1 MTITPMMKQYYDIK
15 MAHEDAIVFF
25 RLGDFYEM
33 FYEDAYKASRILG
46 LTLTSR
52 GKDENGHK
60 IPMCGIPHHSAN
72 TYIPKLLAHNIKIAI
87 CEQTEDP
94 SLSKGITRRE
104 VVNILT
110 PGTLLEDNYLSS
122 GLNNFLMA
130 VTLDPTKPCYG
141 LAYCDISTGEFWVTE
156 LATTVELLDELE
168 KIDPREVLVPPQ
180 IEADLLK
187 GRYITPVTICSTRES
202 EKILGDYFNLFS
214 LEGLGLESFHSG
226 IQALACITVYLNK
239 TRKSKNLLR
248 QRYKSINTWE
258 LGPSPFAIGSHY
270 PHESAHKI
278 GIITL
283 GNGPNQNP
291 MGTRLLRKWL
301 IRPLYDL
308 ALIRQRLDAVDF
320 FYQNQTVLHF
330 VLRIL
335 ETVYDIE
342 RLNTRLL
349 NGLAHPKDLV
359 SIKQSLVQLPEIYQH
374 LYRAGK
380 AFHELVLFPE
390 SWLDNTQS
398 LVNSIA
404 TTLIDEPPAL
414 LSSGG
419 FIRSGTF
426 PELDALRAQVAEGKN
441 WFVNYE
447 EKLRQETGIKSLK
460 ISTIGSL
467 DTSRSPA
474 PILRSTFSFANKPWP
489 MERFTQRNSRPRKT
503 LFFMQ

>member
-239 TRKSKNLLR
+239 TRKSSR
-248 QRYKSINTWE
+248 ICCVE
-258 LGPSPFAIGSHY
+258 
-270 PHESAHKI
+270 
-278 GIITL
+278 
-283 GNGPNQNP
+283 
-291 MGTRLLRKWL
+291 
-301 IRPLYDL
+301 
-308 ALIRQRLDAVDF
+308 AL
-320 FYQNQTVLHF
+320 
-330 VLRIL
+330 
-335 ETVYDIE
+335 
-342 RLNTRLL
+342 
-349 NGLAHPKDLV
+349 
-359 SIKQSLVQLPEIYQH
+359 
-374 LYRAGK
+374 
-380 AFHELVLFPE
+380 
-390 SWLDNTQS
+390 
-398 LVNSIA
+398 
-404 TTLIDEPPAL
+404 
-414 LSSGG
+414 
-419 FIRSGTF
+419 
-426 PELDALRAQVAEGKN
+426 
-441 WFVNYE
+441 
-447 EKLRQETGIKSLK
+447 
-460 ISTIGSL
+460 
-467 DTSRSPA
+467 
-474 PILRSTFSFANKPWP
+474 
-489 MERFTQRNSRPRKT
+489 
-503 LFFMQ
+503 

>member
-1 MTITPMMKQYYDIK
+1 
-15 MAHEDAIVFF
+15 
-25 RLGDFYEM
+25 
-33 FYEDAYKASRILG
+33 
-46 LTLTSR
+46 
-52 GKDENGHK
+52 
-60 IPMCGIPHHSAN
+60 
-72 TYIPKLLAHNIKIAI
+72 
-87 CEQTEDP
+87 
-94 SLSKGITRRE
+94 
-104 VVNILT
+104 
-110 PGTLLEDNYLSS
+110 
-122 GLNNFLMA
+122 
-130 VTLDPTKPCYG
+130 
-141 LAYCDISTGEFWVTE
+141 
-156 LATTVELLDELE
+156 
-168 KIDPREVLVPPQ
+168 
-180 IEADLLK
+180 
-187 GRYITPVTICSTRES
+187 
-202 EKILGDYFNLFS
+202 
-214 LEGLGLESFHSG
+214 
-226 IQALACITVYLNK
+226 
-239 TRKSKNLLR
+239 
-248 QRYKSINTWE
+248 
-258 LGPSPFAIGSHY
+258 
-270 PHESAHKI
+270 
-278 GIITL
+278 
-283 GNGPNQNP
+283 

-503 LFFMQ
+503 LFFMR